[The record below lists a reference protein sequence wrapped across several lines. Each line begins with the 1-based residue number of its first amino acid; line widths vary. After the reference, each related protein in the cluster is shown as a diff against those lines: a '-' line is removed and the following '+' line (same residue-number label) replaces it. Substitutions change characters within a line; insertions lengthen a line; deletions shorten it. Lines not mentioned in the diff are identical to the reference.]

1 VIGMERQPS
10 VVDCIICQR
19 EMPLGI
25 CILGMSICPQC
36 EEDLVASRATHS
48 GYDRYVERLRVLWR
62 HIFNADTEVKG
73 EAGFAKKSMEAVECL
88 EPSTG

>member
-1 VIGMERQPS
+1 MERQNS
-10 VVDCIICQR
+10 VADCIICQHQKTA
-19 EMPLGI
+19 GI

-36 EEDLVASRATHS
+36 DEDLVASRATHS
-48 GYDRYVERLRVLWR
+48 GYDRYVERLRVLCR

-73 EAGFAKKSMEAVECL
+73 EAGFAKKSMEAVECI